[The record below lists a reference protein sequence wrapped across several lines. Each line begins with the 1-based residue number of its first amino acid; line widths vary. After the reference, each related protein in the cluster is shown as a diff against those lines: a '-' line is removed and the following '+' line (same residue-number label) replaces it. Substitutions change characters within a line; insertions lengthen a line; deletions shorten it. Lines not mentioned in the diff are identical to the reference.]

1 MAVVAVVHSLSEK
14 DNGSG
19 SGSNI
24 EDYGDCNNEN
34 AIQATLHVERIS
46 LKRPDWRSYNIDCIA
61 IMDVMMNKPVSSY
74 KS

>member
-1 MAVVAVVHSLSEK
+1 MAVAAVVPSLSEK
-14 DNGSG
+14 HGGSD

-34 AIQATLHVERIS
+34 TIQATLHVECIS
-46 LKRPDWRSYNIDCIA
+46 LKCPDWRSYNIDCIA
-61 IMDVMMNKPVSSY
+61 IMDVMMTKPVSSY